1 MERLADVLCHLF
13 HLGGEGIGNAFDPFH
28 EIREGHLAYLVEGD
42 SPEKWFPGPL
52 AQSGSVAAGAG
63 TALEEPLHPLHPFL
77 VLDFGE
83 GVLYGINCVVVG
95 EVHLPCV
102 TGFLVVIEQV
112 LLLGRSVEDY
122 PPLLLGE
129 VLERDVGTYS
139 HIPCDILHQGPHEGL
154 PRGNGTFVDGLV
166 LVGDQGGLVHFLN
179 HAGTVAFPACA
190 GAVESKFLCARGRDL
205 GTAYGASD
213 FEHAREVDARFQV
226 VAVGAA
232 VVGEPGEHEPDAVE
246 QLRGGTERTPDPGH
260 PGTLVERQSGGHIAD
275 VVDLG
280 TRCLGHASAGVG
292 GKGFQITSGTF
303 RIEGAEGEG
312 GFPRTGYS
320 GDSHD
325 LVERY
330 VDIDILE
337 VVDSCT
343 ANLDMV
349 RGLHGKRLLW
359 ILCCLICPSE
369 VMEPISWIR

>member
-1 MERLADVLCHLF
+1 MVDQYDRVSIGDQGIHDSDETFDVGRVETDGRFVEDVQYAGGPVAYGPCHLSALSFSGGQGGGGAVEGQISKTQIHQTCCCVMERLADVLCHLF

-190 GAVESKFLCARGRDL
+190 GAVESKFLCARG
-205 GTAYGASD
+205 
-213 FEHAREVDARFQV
+213 
-226 VAVGAA
+226 
-232 VVGEPGEHEPDAVE
+232 
-246 QLRGGTERTPDPGH
+246 
-260 PGTLVERQSGGHIAD
+260 
-275 VVDLG
+275 
-280 TRCLGHASAGVG
+280 
-292 GKGFQITSGTF
+292 
-303 RIEGAEGEG
+303 
-312 GFPRTGYS
+312 
-320 GDSHD
+320 
-325 LVERY
+325 
-330 VDIDILE
+330 
-337 VVDSCT
+337 
-343 ANLDMV
+343 
-349 RGLHGKRLLW
+349 
-359 ILCCLICPSE
+359 
-369 VMEPISWIR
+369 